1 MELNKMP
8 IASGKRNLSIKVA
21 ASAAE
26 PGLLPWVGLDIGD
39 DCGGRGMIAVFT
51 ESLLKLRLT

>member
-21 ASAAE
+21 ALAAE

-39 DCGGRGMIAVFT
+39 DCGGRGMSSCVH
-51 ESLLKLRLT
+51 